1 MDLIYVK
8 TDQNGVQT
16 SGYLSNY
23 EATFDVST
31 DLDYITNNFELT
43 MVLPTTADELLWAEN
58 EISTIIYVDGTEYGG
73 EISGSVIDIAE
84 NTITYTGKTWRGTLD
99 QQIIEPPAGQDYRI
113 VSGNLAVSM
122 RTLPLGPFISVED
135 TSYSGNTYQFD
146 RYVTTLNGA
155 TNLLTAANPDLRMA
169 IEWESNGYS
178 GTAKLSIVPTRD
190 LRSIVEVSQ
199 DYNDKIQLRITR
211 DGNTPK
217 ELICLGSGE
226 LHERE
231 VIKLYADDN
240 WNISTTPIADAY
252 PVEVYDFSSSENLL
266 ADGQKHYLELIH
278 NHEQI
283 EVSINDLDIRL
294 SDIIGAKDILT
305 GEFVSAEITSIVW
318 RCSDYGDYQ
327 EEDFEYRTRVLL

>member
-31 DLDYITNNFELT
+31 DLDYITNNFGLT

-84 NTITYTGKTWRGTLD
+84 NTITYTGRTWRGTLD

-113 VSGNLAVSM
+113 VSGNLATSM

-135 TSYSGNTYQFD
+135 TSYSGNTYQFE

-226 LHERE
+226 LHDRE

-240 WNISTTPIADAY
+240 WNISTTPITGAY

-266 ADGQKHYLELIH
+266 ADGRKHYLELIH